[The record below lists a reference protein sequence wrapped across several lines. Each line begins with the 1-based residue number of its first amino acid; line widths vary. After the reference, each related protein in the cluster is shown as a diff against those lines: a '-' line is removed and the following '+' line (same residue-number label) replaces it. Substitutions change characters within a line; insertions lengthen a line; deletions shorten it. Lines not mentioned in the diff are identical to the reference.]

1 MRPIARMFVD
11 AAGWRAFLDRND
23 PYHQQAVAL
32 LRRAARRP
40 ASLITTN
47 AVLAELFTSLT
58 CQYELSRQRSV
69 AMVEGVRRSSLV
81 EVVHID
87 PTLEET
93 AWQGLRA
100 HPEHEWSLVDLTS
113 FAVMRARRLTRAL
126 TSSPHYSQAGFTRL
140 LV

>member
-1 MRPIARMFVD
+1 MRPIAKVFVD
-11 AAGWRAFLDRND
+11 AAGWRAFLDRTD
-23 PYHQQAVAL
+23 PYHPQAVAL
-32 LRRAARRP
+32 LRRAARRQG
-40 ASLITTN
+40 SLITTN
-47 AVLAELFTSLT
+47 VVLAELFTTLE
-58 CQYELSRQRSV
+58 CQYALPRQRLV
-69 AMVEGVRRSSLV
+69 AIIDDVKQSSLV

-100 HPEHEWSLVDLTS
+100 HPDHEWSLVDLTS
-113 FAVMRARRLTRAL
+113 FAVMRARKLTRAL